1 MRFAILASLLVA
13 LPAGSAALAQ
23 SPAVPQGRPLKRAA
37 AVRVANGAITVDG
50 SVSDEA
56 WQTAEPVTDF
66 IMKEPTEGGTPT
78 DDMEVRFAYD
88 DGAFYIGARMSSR
101 NSPEIQAPLGRRDN
115 VTQAEHILVALD
127 TFLDRRTSVVF
138 GVSASGVRIDR
149 VHATDSEETFDLTF
163 DLVWRAAARQEA
175 DGWTAEIW
183 IPLGQLRFNPGD
195 DLTWGLNIQRFR
207 PTLNEQDT
215 WVLIPRT
222 VRAWASWFGDL
233 RGLTNLTPSRRL
245 EVSPY
250 VAGAATRYPETAAG
264 NPFTDGANMVG
275 RFGADVKMGLG
286 PNLTLEA
293 TINPDF
299 GQVEA
304 DPAEVNLTAFETRF
318 PERRAFFLE
327 GAPLFNIG
335 HPNFYY
341 SRRIGARPVGVATGD
356 YVDYPTATTIL
367 TAAKLSGRLP
377 SRTSIAFLTAATAE
391 EEAEV
396 ASALTPG
403 TQSVDVAPR
412 AYYGV
417 GRVLQEFGSLGST
430 AGIFAGA
437 VHRSV
442 DEGSPLANLHP
453 ENAAALAGNTLLR
466 FRGGEYEFRAAGGV
480 SVVNGTEAAIERVQ
494 RSSAHFAQR
503 PDRTYS
509 PLDPTL
515 RSLGGTT
522 LQLNIDRVSG
532 RHWLWGANTKLDSE
546 NFETN
551 DLAIL
556 NGADGWLS
564 NANIRYRETQPG
576 PVLRNYE
583 LKLDANTD
591 TTLRQLVQA
600 GYVRGTTTVTW
611 ANFWTSSIAVRR
623 DLPQTSVSLTRGGP
637 LMGRGPGWT
646 TVLNVGNRTIA
657 ETRWTAALTSSR
669 NDDGLASDRVSG
681 SLSVR
686 PGPRWQLTA
695 EPYYDRTTEPQQ
707 YVSTLAGGRP
717 ETYDSRYV
725 FAFIDRTTMATA
737 FRLGLTIRPDMNID
751 VYAEPFAAS
760 GRYYDYGEL
769 LAPRSRERLRYGTAG
784 TSLVV
789 NDDGSQTVTADG
801 ASFNLRN
808 RDFNTLSFRSNLV
821 LRWEWRPGST
831 LYLVWQQSRAG
842 SETLGDHIGPSD
854 MFRSLTAPGTNFF
867 VIKTSFWLPI
877 G

>member
-1 MRFAILASLLVA
+1 MR
-13 LPAGSAALAQ
+13 
-23 SPAVPQGRPLKRAA
+23 
-37 AVRVANGAITVDG
+37 
-50 SVSDEA
+50 
-56 WQTAEPVTDF
+56 
-66 IMKEPTEGGTPT
+66 
-78 DDMEVRFAYD
+78 
-88 DGAFYIGARMSSR
+88 
-101 NSPEIQAPLGRRDN
+101 
-115 VTQAEHILVALD
+115 
-127 TFLDRRTSVVF
+127 LDRF
-138 GVSASGVRIDR
+138 
-149 VHATDSEETFDLTF
+149 HATDTEETFDLTF
-163 DLVWRAAARQEA
+163 DLVWDAATRQDD

-183 IPLGQLRFNPGD
+183 IPLAQLRFNPGS
-195 DLTWGLNIQRFR
+195 DLTWGLNIQRVR

-233 RGLTNLTPSRRL
+233 RGIADVAEARRL

-250 VAGAATRYPETAAG
+250 VAAASTLYPATAAG
-264 NPFTDGANMVG
+264 NPFTQGANLTG
-275 RFGADVKMGLG
+275 RVGADVKMGLG

-318 PERRAFFLE
+318 PERRPFFLE
-327 GAPLFNIG
+327 GAALFNIG

-341 SRRIGARPVGVATGD
+341 SRRIGARPVAPVTAD
-356 YVDYPTATTIL
+356 WVNYPTSTTIL

-377 SRTSIAFLTAATAE
+377 SRTSIGLISAVTAE
-391 EEAEV
+391 ESAEV
-396 ASALTPG
+396 ASANVRG
-403 TQSVDVAPR
+403 SDSVDVAPR

-417 GRVLQEFGSLGST
+417 ARVLQEFGTLGST
-430 AGIFAGA
+430 AGLFASA
-437 VHRSV
+437 VHRAM
-442 DEGSPLANLHP
+442 DADSPLAALQA
-453 ENAAALAGNTLLR
+453 ENALAFAGNTLLR
-466 FRGGEYEFRAAGGV
+466 FRGGEYEVRAAGGG
-480 SVVNGTEAAIERVQ
+480 SVVSGSAKAIERVQ

-503 PDRTYS
+503 PDRAYS

-515 RSLGGTT
+515 TSLKGWTT
-522 LQLNIDRVSG
+522 QVNVDRVSG
-532 RHWLWGANTKLDSE
+532 RHWLWGANTKIDSV

-564 NANIRYRETQPG
+564 NANLRYRETQPG
-576 PVLRNYE
+576 RVLRNYE
-583 LKLDANTD
+583 IRLDANTD
-591 TTLRQLVQA
+591 TTLRALVQA

-611 ANFWTSSIAVRR
+611 ANFWTSSIAVRG

-637 LMGRGPGWT
+637 LMGRGPGVT
-646 TVLNVGNRTIA
+646 TVANIGNRA
-657 ETRWTAALTSSR
+657 GAPTRWSAALTSSR
-669 NDDGLASDRVSG
+669 NDDGLAADRISG

-686 PGPRWQLTA
+686 PGPRWQLSA

-707 YVSTLAGGRP
+707 YVSTLDGGRP
-717 ETYDSRYV
+717 ETYGSRYV
-725 FAFIDRTTMATA
+725 FAFIDRTTLATA
-737 FRLGLTIRPDMNID
+737 FRLGFTVKPDMNVD

-769 LAPRSRERLRYGTAG
+769 LEPRSRERLLYGTNG

-801 ASFNLRN
+801 STFTLRN
-808 RDFNTLSFRSNLV
+808 RDFNSLSFRSNVV

-831 LYLVWQQSRAG
+831 LYVVWQQSRAG
-842 SETLGDHIGPSD
+842 SEVNGAHVGPSD
-854 MFRSLTAPGTNFF
+854 MFRSLTAPGTNYF
-867 VIKTSFWLPI
+867 VIKTSFWLPV